1 MSTKLKLSVLMTEHK
16 AKHELTNRII
26 DSKSFGSSSTYSNL
40 LKYLV
45 ECTQSG
51 DVPKETTIGA
61 HLFGSSATED
71 YDSAQVRVYIF
82 NLRKKLTKYFENE
95 GSSEPLVLTIPKG
108 SYKVE
113 YIKKPSILTTSNFT
127 KYRATSIILLIL
139 LGISIGSNFFFSGQ
153 KEALQESYEIL
164 PETKVWQQF
173 IEGDKPVLVVLGDL
187 FIFTELNKETGV
199 TKTVRN
205 SEINS
210 LDAYLSLK
218 QNHNDTTIQLGE
230 LSYTYLIKNTS
241 DWIENLTKIFFSR
254 HKDFQT
260 RVISRIDTRDIHDHN
275 IIFIGM
281 QKTAGLFN
289 NYFLNSNFD
298 LINDATYTYQNGSQT
313 EALKFMPKGDPDK
326 YHTDYGFVA
335 KYPGPNNNT
344 IFMFAGLWD
353 TATSQS
359 LKNFTD
365 PESLIQLEESM
376 VTKFGKVPNNFE
388 ILFEVSGIDRTELD
402 TKVLYMNEI
411 KILNDVWTTQ

>member
-16 AKHELTNRII
+16 AKSELTERIVE
-26 DSKSFGSSSTYSNL
+26 SKSFGNSSTYSNL

-45 ECTQSG
+45 ESTESG

-95 GSSEPLVLTIPKG
+95 GSPEPLVLTIPKG

-113 YIKKPSILTTSNFT
+113 YIKKSSILTTSNFA
-127 KYRATSIILLIL
+127 KYRATSVILLVL
-139 LGISIGSNFFFSGQ
+139 LGISIASNFLFLDQ
-153 KEALQESYEIL
+153 KKYLQESFEVL

-173 IEGDKPVLVVLGDL
+173 IEDDKPVLVVLGDL
-187 FIFTELNKETGV
+187 FIFTELNKETGI
-199 TKTVRN
+199 TKTVRIT
-205 SEINS
+205 EINS

-218 QNHNDTTIQLGE
+218 QNHNDTTIELGE

-241 DWIENLTKIFFSR
+241 DWIESLTKIFFSR

-260 RVISRIDTRDIHDHN
+260 RVISRMDTKDIHDHN

-289 NYFLNSNFD
+289 NYFQNSKFD
-298 LINDATYTYQNGSQT
+298 LADDATFVYQNGAET
-313 EALKFMPKGDPDK
+313 KRFTPIGDPDK

-344 IFMFAGLWD
+344 IFMFGGLWD
-353 TATSQS
+353 TAASQS

-365 PESLIQLEESM
+365 PESLVRLEKRMMS
-376 VTKFGKVPNNFE
+376 KFGKIPDNFE
-388 ILFEVSGIDRTELD
+388 ILFEVSGIDRIELD

-411 KILNDVWTTQ
+411 KILNGVWTTE